1 MSVADVTVEA
11 PTKPAVRRRGWKIL
25 RALAL
30 CVGFF
35 VLLLLTLWAAAALY
49 FDLAKGS
56 LRVPAAIAYVV
67 GVICLWIFVKPRKL
81 AFLLTI
87 VAFALVL
94 ILWFRLAPS
103 NFRPWQPDVAV
114 LPSATFDGD
123 QVTIRNIRNCLYRS
137 ETDYDVRHY
146 DKTFDLTK
154 LRSVD
159 LYFVYWGSPSIAHTM
174 VSFGFEG
181 DDYVC
186 ISIETRKEKGEGYSA
201 LRGFFR
207 QFEITY
213 VIADE
218 RDLVRLRTDFR
229 KEQVYLYRIL
239 MPRERARAILMSYL
253 NTANQLT
260 WQPQWYNALTH
271 NCTTIVKVHADHSR
285 TEAAPFDWRVIING
299 YGDEMLYERRRID
312 TSLPFAELKKRSL
325 VNARATAASDE
336 NFSRAIR
343 ETLPGMTP

>member
-1 MSVADVTVEA
+1 MSVADVAVEA
-11 PTKPAVRRRGWKIL
+11 PAKPAVPRRGRRIV

-30 CVGFF
+30 CAGFF
-35 VLLLLTLWAAAALY
+35 ILLLLTLWAAAALY
-49 FDLAKGS
+49 FDLASPS
-56 LRVPAAIAYVV
+56 LRIPAAIAYVLA
-67 GVICLWIFVKPRKL
+67 VICLWIFIKPRKL
-81 AFLLTI
+81 AFLLTLG
-87 VAFALVL
+87 AFALVL
-94 ILWFRLAPS
+94 ALWFRLAPS
-103 NFRPWQPDVAV
+103 NYRPWQPDVAV
-114 LPSATFDGD
+114 LPSASFVGD

-146 DKTFDLTK
+146 DKTFDLAK

-229 KEQVYLYRIL
+229 KEDVYLYRIP
-239 MPRERARAILMSYL
+239 MPPERARGILLSYL

-271 NCTTIVKVHADHSR
+271 NCTTIVKVHADHAR
-285 TEAAPFDWRVIING
+285 KEAAPFDWRVIING

-325 VNARATAASDE
+325 VNARATAASDD